1 VLLMAA
7 PLLVLVP
14 GLLCDDSVWRP
25 QIHGLADRAHC
36 WVAPNGG
43 HDSLPAL
50 AAELLRQAPAERF
63 ALAGHSMGGRIA
75 LEVMRQAPERVERLA
90 LLDTGWQPRPLGDAG
105 EAERHQRL
113 SLLAVARE
121 SGMAEVARRWLPGMV
136 RPEAHGSAV
145 YGQMQ
150 AMVQRHTPEQFAAQ
164 VQALLDRPDAAD
176 VLARV
181 ACPSL
186 VLCGRDDQWSPPD
199 RHAAMARLI
208 PNARLVLVPDCGHM
222 STLEQP
228 EAVTAALAD
237 WLAAPC

>member
-1 VLLMAA
+1 MAA

-14 GLLCDDSVWRP
+14 GLLCDGSVWQP
-25 QIHGLADRAHC
+25 QIAGLADRARC
-36 WVAPNGG
+36 WVAPNDG

-75 LEVMRQAPERVERLA
+75 LEVVRQAPGRVERLA
-90 LLDTGWQPRPLGDAG
+90 LLDTGSQPRPGGEAG
-105 EAERHQRL
+105 ETERRQRL
-113 SLLAVARE
+113 ALLDVAHE

-136 RPEAHGSAV
+136 RPAAHASAE
-145 YGQMQ
+145 YDQMQ
-150 AMVQRHTPEQFAAQ
+150 AMVQRRTPAQFAAQ
-164 VQALLDRPDAAD
+164 VRALLDRPDAGD

-181 ACPSL
+181 ACPTL
-186 VLCGRDDQWSPPD
+186 VLCGELDQWSPPD

-208 PNARLVLVPDCGHM
+208 PGARLVLVPECGHM

-228 EAVTAALAD
+228 AAVTAALAD
-237 WLAAPC
+237 WLSTPPPPC